1 MIKIK
6 QEADMKKLIVSIIIL
21 TGFLIVPA
29 INNTVFA
36 EETIRDVI
44 AREYQQQKD
53 ICPIVKRLVKEG
65 NNSKDITKDITKA
78 SIILGHDPCLVIKCG
93 IEAKGNLEEIIT
105 GAIEAGT
112 TSDVCSRCAIDVGAD
127 PAAVAKI
134 IEIGLGY
141 LVGLSPPL
149 AVAQPGGEDPG
160 GGVVS
165 PSSPSAR

>member
-1 MIKIK
+1 
-6 QEADMKKLIVSIIIL
+6 MKKLIISVIIL

-36 EETIRDVI
+36 EETIRDTI
-44 AREYQQQKD
+44 AQKYQQEKD
-53 ICPIVKRLVKEG
+53 ICPIVKGLIKEG
-65 NNSKDITKDITKA
+65 YNTKDITKA

-93 IEAKGNLEEIIT
+93 IEAKGNLEQIIT

-127 PAAVAKI
+127 PEAVAKI
-134 IEIGLGY
+134 LEIGLGY
-141 LVGLSPPL
+141 SVASTAGLSPIE
-149 AVAQPGGEDPG
+149 VVQPGGDPG